1 VARSARAAGRNGDG
15 EAAMKSARE
24 QILGRIP
31 AAAGG
36 APPGHLAEV
45 TAWPPEKLLAR
56 FMAEAS
62 ALGAEIL
69 EADSAA
75 SAAEYLRQLA
85 EQKGGEVVE
94 ARRPLVDALGLGG
107 PRFHPQGTFPAADAT
122 LSITQADYGLAD
134 TGSLVL
140 FSTEGE
146 GRTLS
151 LLAPVNAVVL
161 LASRILSG
169 LPELFAREPAIAERS
184 SAMVMVTGPSRTAD
198 IELTLT
204 IGVHGPGE
212 LHIVI
217 L

>member
-1 VARSARAAGRNGDG
+1 
-15 EAAMKSARE
+15 MKSARE
-24 QILGRIP
+24 QVLGRIP

-36 APPGHLAEV
+36 APPEHLAEV
-45 TAWPPEKLLAR
+45 TAWPPEQLLAR
-56 FMAEAS
+56 FIAEAG
-62 ALGAEIL
+62 ALGAKVFET
-69 EADSAA
+69 DSAA
-75 SAAEYLRQLA
+75 SAAEHLRQLA
-85 EQKGGEVVE
+85 EEKGGEAVV
-94 ARRPLVDALGLGG
+94 ARRPLVDALHLSG

-122 LSITQADYGLAD
+122 LSITQADYALAD

-140 FSTEGE
+140 FSAEGE

-161 LASRILSG
+161 PASRILSG
-169 LPELFAREPAIAERS
+169 LPELFAREPEIAERS

-212 LHIVI
+212 LHVVI
-217 L
+217 LAGSSGPQRAA